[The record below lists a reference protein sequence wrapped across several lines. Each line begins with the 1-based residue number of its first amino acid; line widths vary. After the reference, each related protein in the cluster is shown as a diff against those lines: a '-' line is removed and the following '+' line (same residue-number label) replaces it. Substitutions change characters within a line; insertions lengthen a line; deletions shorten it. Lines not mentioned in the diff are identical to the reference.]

1 MCFMA
6 VRRRLAVALILLVTG
21 ATQARS
27 QTPPPPPPPQQQPP
41 QPQQPTTT
49 VVGPEGRL
57 VSLIFP
63 RADAENVTRRIYG
76 ALLAREPNPQ
86 EFADSVG
93 ELQRGQLQ
101 QRLAAMVQEPEFTG
115 RAGAATPAQMLDQV
129 FQGMLDRAPTA
140 AEQKTY
146 LPQIQ
151 ARQYAPA
158 MVKLITSDSFRKQAA
173 RDRATAAAG
182 APSPATPT
190 SPTATGRST
199 GSPPPA
205 STAPPT
211 PRVTVPPP
219 PPLPPV
225 TTPPSTPPGT
235 GQTPPA
241 GSASPPPPPSQLPAA
256 RPPLRP
262 APFPTA
268 RNSEA
273 TMPLTA
279 PARLTPEWTRVLA
292 CQEQVVAQVRAGQA
306 DLVLLRFEAAE
317 VSASTVRGNAVDAFD
332 DDRRLSYQCT
342 GAQATFNY
350 LDIRASRTTAPE
362 DFPFEEVK
370 ACHTAVIAALKRN
383 RRGAAVSFETA
394 GMMPTDSLLF
404 VRGVGIDQ
412 TRAGQVQP
420 FTYQCQWDGDRVV
433 SATFTLTS
441 R

>member
-1 MCFMA
+1 MA
-6 VRRRLAVALILLVTG
+6 IRRRFAVALILVVTG
-21 ATQARS
+21 AAQVRS
-27 QTPPPPPPPQQQPP
+27 QTPPPPPSQQQQTP
-41 QPQQPTTT
+41 PQQPTTT

-63 RADAENVTRRIYG
+63 RTDAENVTRRIYD
-76 ALLAREPNPQ
+76 ALRAREPEPQ
-86 EFADSVG
+86 EFAESVA

-101 QRLAAMVQEPEFTG
+101 QRLAAMVQQPEFAS

-129 FQGMLDRAPTA
+129 FQGMLDRAPSA
-140 AEQKTY
+140 AEQKAY

-158 MVKLITSDSFRKQAA
+158 MVKLITSDSFRQQAA

-182 APSPATPT
+182 APTPATPT
-190 SPTATGRST
+190 PPPVTGRPT

-225 TTPPSTPPGT
+225 SAPPSTPPAGA

-241 GSASPPPPPSQLPAA
+241 GSASPPPQPSQLPAA

-273 TMPLTA
+273 AMPLAA
-279 PARLTPEWTRVLA
+279 PPRLTPEWARVLA

-306 DLVLLRFEAAE
+306 DLVLLRFDAAE
-317 VSASTVRGNAVDAFD
+317 ISASTVRGNAVDAFD
-332 DDRRLSYQCT
+332 DDRRLSYRCT
-342 GAQATFNY
+342 GTQATYNY

-404 VRGVGIDQ
+404 VRGAGIDQ
-412 TRAGQVQP
+412 TKAGQIQP
-420 FTYQCQWDGDRVV
+420 FTYQCQWDGDRIL
-433 SATFTLTS
+433 SATFTPTS